1 MRPFSNHD
9 LCHEWRYFLNQ
20 LPREYTSTAGRL
32 KNIEPKLVKDWTGH
46 VVFESQPVADCFLEI
61 KPQMLQFMRTHLRNA
76 EVDLTYEVEA
86 LSVPT
91 RAKTPREHWVD
102 LLEKNRLVQRLK
114 NALGL
119 EYY

>member
-1 MRPFSNHD
+1 
-9 LCHEWRYFLNQ
+9 
-20 LPREYTSTAGRL
+20 
-32 KNIEPKLVKDWTGH
+32 
-46 VVFESQPVADCFLEI
+46 
-61 KPQMLQFMRTHLRNA
+61 LRNA

-114 NALGL
+114 TALGL